1 MQDEKLLEVS
11 LEAVSSRV
19 QELKEA
25 IQAFLMK
32 LEHEQMNWPSVLD
45 NYALLSGQVNT
56 LTKLLKNE
64 KTPLFRNLVLLPVL
78 VQQETDPD
86 IQKASEG
93 RIHAFDHE
101 VVPDY
106 LRTKYAPEI
115 EESEQKVETMATNI
129 PPDEAQRQKDTLNEL
144 VENLLTLISSAR
156 EDWEGEQSAASRSS
170 SAVNPDLNNLV
181 VAVTFGRG
189 LKPAKV
195 TKGRGSKSDKAQSG
209 WMSDKSTNKAPSSV
223 KTETKAAA
231 GVHPYSMPNRP
242 TSRTGP

>member
-1 MQDEKLLEVS
+1 M
-11 LEAVSSRV
+11 
-19 QELKEA
+19 
-25 IQAFLMK
+25 
-32 LEHEQMNWPSVLD
+32 
-45 NYALLSGQVNT
+45 
-56 LTKLLKNE
+56 
-64 KTPLFRNLVLLPVL
+64 L

-129 PPDEAQRQKDTLNEL
+129 PPDEAQKQKDTLNEL
-144 VENLLTLISSAR
+144 AENLFNLISSAR

-170 SAVNPDLNNLV
+170 SIVNPDLNSLV
-181 VAVTFGRG
+181 SAVTFGRG

-195 TKGRGSKSDKAQSG
+195 TKGRGSKSDKAQSS

-223 KTETKAAA
+223 KTDTKAAA
-231 GVHPYSMPNRP
+231 SVHPYSMPNRT